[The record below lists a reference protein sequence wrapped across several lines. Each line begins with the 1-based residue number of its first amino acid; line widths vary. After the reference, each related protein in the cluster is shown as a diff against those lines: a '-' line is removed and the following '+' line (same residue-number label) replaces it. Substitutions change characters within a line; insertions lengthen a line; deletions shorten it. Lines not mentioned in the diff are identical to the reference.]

1 MVKSDELF
9 QLPET
14 FPGELV
20 ITKVDILNRSVV
32 QKVVPE
38 FTRCNIGERVATQV
52 EVLDLDGLA

>member
-38 FTRCNIGERVATQV
+38 FTRCNIGERVAT
-52 EVLDLDGLA
+52 